1 MVPSQAMN
9 SNRALTLIFCTMT
22 LDVLAM
28 GLMIPVLPGIILGFL
43 GGDIAGAA
51 EMVGVFAT
59 VWALMQFFF
68 SPLLGSLSDRHGR
81 RPVILLSCLGLG
93 LDYVFMAI
101 APSLVLLFAGRVIS
115 GITSATIGTAMAY
128 IADVTPPEGRAK
140 AFGLVGVAFGLG
152 FVVGPALG
160 GLLGS
165 LEPRPPFWVAAA
177 ACFANAAFGWFILPE
192 SLPRER
198 RTNFSWKRANP
209 IGAIRLLSRH
219 RRLLGLAATH
229 FSGQLAHQVLPAIFV
244 LYAGYRFGW
253 GEGRVGVTLAFVGV
267 GSALVQG
274 LLVGPIV
281 ARLGE
286 RRTLLLG
293 LSMGVLGMAIYGLA
307 PTGRWFLVGVPVM
320 ALWGLAGPA
329 AQGLMSRLVG
339 PAEQGQLQGAN
350 ASLVSVTGLIGPG
363 LFAVTFA
370 HFLGSLPGAPWL
382 LAAAILAAAFAI
394 ASIVTR
400 RQPGDAP
407 LR

>member
-1 MVPSQAMN
+1 MVALQRMN

-28 GLMIPVLPGIILGFL
+28 GLMIPVLPGIILGFM
-43 GGDIAGAA
+43 GGDTAEAAG
-51 EMVGVFAT
+51 MVGVFAT

-68 SPLLGSLSDRHGR
+68 SPLLGSLSDRYGR

-93 LDYVFMAI
+93 LDYIFMAV
-101 APSLVLLFAGRVIS
+101 APSLALLFVGRIVS
-115 GITSATIGTAMAY
+115 GITSATIGTATAY

-165 LEPRPPFWVAAA
+165 LEPRLPFWVAAA
-177 ACFANAAFGWFILPE
+177 SCFANAAFGWFILPE
-192 SLPRER
+192 SLPPER
-198 RTNFSWKRANP
+198 RMSFSWRRANP
-209 IGAIRLLSRH
+209 LGAIRLLSKH
-219 RRLLGLAATH
+219 RLLLGLAATN
-229 FSGQLAHQVLPAIFV
+229 FLGQLAHQVLPGIFV
-244 LYAGYRFGW
+244 LYAGFRFGW
-253 GEGRVGVTLAFVGV
+253 GEGPVGLTLAFVGI
-267 GSALVQG
+267 GSVFVQG

-293 LSMGVLGMAIYGLA
+293 LSMGTFGMAIYGLA
-307 PTGRWFLVGVPVM
+307 PNGPWFLVGVPVM
-320 ALWGLAGPA
+320 ALWGVAGPA
-329 AQGLMSRLVG
+329 AQGLMSRLVS

-363 LFAVTFA
+363 LFAFAFA
-370 HFLGSLPGAPWL
+370 HFIGSLPGASWL
-382 LAAAILAAAFAI
+382 LAAAILAAALAI

-400 RQPGDAP
+400 RQPVDAP
-407 LR
+407 HR